1 LSKDNRKKSAA
12 YLASQLFGHDEL
24 RPGQREAID
33 AVVRGR
39 DTLVVMPTGSG
50 KSAIYQIAAV
60 QMAGPTLVVSPLL
73 ALQRDQVGDLED
85 LDVGGAAEANS
96 MVGAARRR
104 EALQDFADRDIEFLF
119 LAPEQFNGAGV
130 LDRLKAAR
138 PSLFVVDEAHCISS
152 WGHDFRP
159 DYLRLGSIIDEL
171 EHPTVLALTA
181 TAAPPVRAEI
191 TERLGMRD
199 PYVLAKG
206 FDRPNIH
213 LAVQTHYD
221 EAEKFEQLIVEV
233 VAADKP
239 GLVYSA
245 TRKGS
250 EAIAVALQGV
260 DVAAAAYHAGM
271 TSRQRDDVHER
282 FMDDDVDVVVATTAF
297 GMGIDKPN
305 VRFVFHDS
313 VPDSVDSYY
322 QEIGRSGR
330 DGEPARALLFYRAED
345 LGLRRYFA
353 AGGEVDGD
361 ELRQVAE
368 AVARLEKPAKV
379 GALQDELPLS
389 ETKLATALSRLEHA
403 GAVKLMIGGGVAA
416 DPSCHDLDSA
426 VDDAVRAGEAHT
438 NIEKSRVEMMRSYAE
453 SRDCR
458 REFLL
463 NYFGEQFEPPC
474 GNCDNCEAG
483 LAESGA
489 GEIGFAMDTR
499 VRHGKWGEGL
509 VVRSEGDKLIVLF
522 DDAGYKT
529 LSLKMVVERDLLEPV

>member
-1 LSKDNRKKSAA
+1 MSKDPRKTSAA
-12 YLASQLFGHDEL
+12 HVASRLFGHHEL

-33 AVVRGR
+33 AVVGGR

-50 KSAIYQIAAV
+50 KSAIYQIAGV
-60 QMAGPTLVVSPLL
+60 QMPGPTLVVSPLL
-73 ALQRDQVGDLED
+73 ALQRDQVEDLEH

-96 MVGAARRR
+96 MVGQARRR
-104 EALQDFADRDIEFLF
+104 AALQDFADRDIEFLF
-119 LAPEQFNGAGV
+119 LAPEQFNSPGV
-130 LDRLKAAR
+130 LERLKAAR

-171 EHPTVLALTA
+171 AHPTVLALTA

-191 TERLGMRD
+191 AERLGMHR
-199 PYVLAKG
+199 PFVLAKG

-213 LAVQTHYD
+213 LAVQAHYD
-221 EAEKFEQLIVEV
+221 EAEKFEHLIAGVA
-233 VAADKP
+233 AADKP
-239 GLVYSA
+239 GLVYAA
-245 TRKGS
+245 TRKDS
-250 EAIAVALQGV
+250 EAIAQALNGV

-271 TSRQRDDVHER
+271 TSKQRDDVHAS
-282 FMDDDVDVVVATTAF
+282 FMEGHRDVVVATTAF

-330 DGEPARALLFYRAED
+330 DGDPARALLFYRAED

-353 AGGEVDGD
+353 AGGEVDAD

-368 AVARLEKPAKV
+368 AVGRLEKSAELSV
-379 GALQDELPLS
+379 LQDELPLS
-389 ETKLATALSRLEHA
+389 GTKLATALSRLEHA
-403 GAVKLMIGGGVAA
+403 GAVKLMPGGRVAA
-416 DPSCHDLDSA
+416 DPSCDDLDSA
-426 VDDAVRAGEAHT
+426 VDDAARAGEAHR
-438 NIEKSRVEMMRSYAE
+438 NIERSRIEMMRSYAE

-463 NYFGEQFEPPC
+463 NYFGEQFEAPC
-474 GNCDNCEAG
+474 DNCDNCAAG
-483 LAESGA
+483 IAESQA

-499 VRHGKWGEGL
+499 VRHGRWGEGL

-522 DDAGYKT
+522 DAAGYKT
-529 LSLKMVVERDLLEPV
+529 LSLKTVVERDLLEPV

>member
-1 LSKDNRKKSAA
+1 MSKDNDKKSAA
-12 YLASQLFGHDEL
+12 HVASRLFGHDDL
-24 RPGQREAID
+24 RPGQRQAID
-33 AVVRGR
+33 AVVGGR

-73 ALQRDQVGDLED
+73 ALQRDQVEALED

-96 MVGAARRR
+96 MIGAARRR
-104 EALQDFADRDIEFLF
+104 EALEDFADRDIEFLF
-119 LAPEQFNGAGV
+119 LAPEQFNTPGV
-130 LDRLKAAR
+130 MDRLKAAR

-159 DYLRLGSIIDEL
+159 DYLRLGPVIEEL
-171 EHPTVLALTA
+171 GHPTVLALTA

-191 TERLGMRD
+191 TERLSMRE

-213 LAVQTHYD
+213 LAVRTYHDQ
-221 EAEKFEQLIVEV
+221 AEKFEHLIAEV
-233 VAADKP
+233 GAADKP
-239 GLVYSA
+239 GLVYAA
-245 TRKGS
+245 TRKDS
-250 EAIAVALQGV
+250 EAIAEALQGV

-271 TSRQRDDVHER
+271 TSKQRDDVHAR
-282 FMDDDVDVVVATTAF
+282 FMEDDADVVVATTAF

-353 AGGEVDGD
+353 AGGDVDAD
-361 ELRQVAE
+361 ELRQVAK
-368 AVARLEKPAKV
+368 AVAGLKESADLA
-379 GALQDELPLS
+379 ALQDVVPLS
-389 ETKLATALSRLEHA
+389 KTMLATALSRLAHA
-403 GAVKLMIGGGVAA
+403 GAVKVVTGGRVAA
-416 DPSCHDLDSA
+416 DPSCEDLDAA
-426 VDDAVRAGEAHT
+426 VDEAERAAEAHR
-438 NIEKSRVEMMRSYAE
+438 NIEKSRIEMMRSYAE

-474 GNCDNCEAG
+474 GSCDNCEAG
-483 LAESGA
+483 LAGSGA
-489 GEIGFAMDTR
+489 GEIGFAMETR